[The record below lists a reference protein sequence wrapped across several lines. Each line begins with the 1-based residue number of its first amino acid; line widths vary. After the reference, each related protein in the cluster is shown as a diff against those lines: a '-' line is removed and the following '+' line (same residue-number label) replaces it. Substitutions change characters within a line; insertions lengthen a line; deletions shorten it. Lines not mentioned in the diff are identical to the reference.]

1 MSRRQKFLQQLT
13 IATAVTAGLVATS
26 SVQAAT
32 TMEKALSMKPIHS
45 DVNYEQVS
53 AEDAENC
60 KLRDIER
67 DDWAGWEV
75 VSPDGQLLRRFADT
89 NDDAK
94 VDMWCYF
101 RYGVEVYRDI
111 DSDFNGKADQYRWLG
126 TEGTRWGLDKD
137 EDTQIDGWKQI
148 SAEEVS
154 AELVKAIRDADAGR
168 FVNLLA
174 SERDLRGIGLGK
186 AKARMLA
193 EKALD
198 AAKKFKR
205 LASSQS
211 AIGKSAE
218 WLQFT
223 AGAPGVVPAG
233 KDDSTEDVTVYENA
247 VAMYESDGKS
257 GQLMAG
263 TMIKIGDTWKLIEL
277 PSVSESGDA
286 ITQTVGNFFRPGMGD
301 VAVSKAA
308 VSGSEMQNLVKSL
321 EQIDTALAT
330 ETSKK
335 KVAGLHAD
343 RADLVERL
351 IASTD
356 DSNERITWI
365 RQLVDTVSFAV
376 QSDAY
381 PDGLDRLKAAR
392 TKYARRDKAVAAY
405 IDYAVLS
412 TDYASRLTPEAD
424 SVKVQ
429 EWYLDRLTKFVS
441 TYPKADE
448 SAQALL
454 QLALGKEFENN
465 EKEALT
471 YYKKIVADFRGN
483 EAANKATGAI
493 RRLDSIGRRVELEG
507 RTIDGKAFR
516 LSALKGRPVVIQ
528 YWATWCEPCKE
539 DMKQLR
545 RLQAQYKK
553 AGLTIVGV
561 SVDNSREN
569 AVAFTKAN
577 AMPWYN
583 LFEEGGMDGSPL
595 SQQFG
600 VQTLPTMMLVDK
612 DGELVRHNVTVAEL
626 PGELDKLTR

>member
-1 MSRRQKFLQQLT
+1 MSRRQKFLQNLS
-13 IATAVTAGLVATS
+13 IATAVTASLAITS
-26 SVQAAT
+26 TSWAAT
-32 TMEKALSMKPIHS
+32 TMDKALSMKPIQQ

-53 AEDAENC
+53 AQDAENC

-67 DDWAGWEV
+67 EDWAGWEV
-75 VSPDGQLLRRFADT
+75 VSADGQLLRRFADT

-111 DSDFNGKADQYRWLG
+111 DSDFNGKADQYRWMG
-126 TEGTRWGLDKD
+126 TEGTRWGVDKD
-137 EDTQIDGWKQI
+137 EDTQIDTWKQI

-154 AELVKAIRDADAGR
+154 AELVKSIRDADPQR

-186 AKARMLA
+186 AKARALA

-198 AAKKFKR
+198 AAKQFKR
-205 LASSQS
+205 LASSQT
-211 AIGKSAE
+211 AIDKSAQ

-223 AGAPGVVPAG
+223 AGTPGVVPAG
-233 KDDSTEDVTVYENA
+233 TDDSTQDVTVYENA
-247 VAMYESDGKS
+247 VAMYESEGKS

-263 TMIKIGDTWKLIEL
+263 TMLKIGETWKLVEL
-277 PSVSESGDA
+277 PSLSESGDA

-308 VSGSEMQNLVKSL
+308 VSGSEMQTLVKSL
-321 EQIDTALAT
+321 ERIDTALAS
-330 ETSKK
+330 ETSKRK
-335 KVAGLHAD
+335 IAQLHAD
-343 RADLVERL
+343 RADAVERL
-351 IASTD
+351 IASTSD
-356 DSNERITWI
+356 AGERMTWI

-376 QSDAY
+376 QSNAY
-381 PDGLDRLKAAR
+381 PNGLDRLKAAR
-392 TKYARRDKAVAAY
+392 KKYAGRDKAIAAY

-412 TDYASRLTPEAD
+412 TDYASRLTPDAD

-441 TYPKADE
+441 TYPNADE

-465 EKEALT
+465 EKEALS
-471 YYKKIVADFRGN
+471 YYKKIVKDFRGN
-483 EAANKATGAI
+483 EAASKAAGAI
-493 RRLDSIGRRVELEG
+493 RRLDSIGKSVELDG
-507 RTIDGKAFR
+507 RTIDGKPFR
-516 LSALKGRPVVIQ
+516 LSSLKGRPVVIQ

-545 RLQAQYKK
+545 RLQAQYKR

-561 SVDNSREN
+561 SIDNSRED
-569 AVAFTKAN
+569 ALAFTKAN

-583 LFEEGGMDGSPL
+583 LFEDGGMDGSPL

-600 VQTLPTMMLVDK
+600 VQTLPTMMLIDK
-612 DGELVRHNVTVAEL
+612 SGKLVRHNVTVAEL
-626 PGELDKLTR
+626 PSELEKLTR

>member
-13 IATAVTAGLVATS
+13 IATAMTAGCVVTS

-32 TMEKALSMKPIHS
+32 TMDKALSMKPIQA
-45 DVNYEQVS
+45 DVNYEQV
-53 AEDAENC
+53 AAKDAKNY

-101 RYGVEVYRDI
+101 RYGVEVYRDV

-126 TEGTRWGLDKD
+126 TEGTRWGIDKD

-148 SAEEVS
+148 SAEEAS
-154 AELVKAIRDADAGR
+154 AELVMAIRDADAGR

-186 AKARMLA
+186 AKARALA
-193 EKALD
+193 EKALN
-198 AAKKFKR
+198 AAKQFKR
-205 LASSQS
+205 LASSQT
-211 AIGKSAE
+211 AIGKSAT

-247 VAMYESDGKS
+247 VAMYESDGNS

-263 TMIKIGDTWKLIEL
+263 TMIKIGDTWKLVEL
-277 PSVSESGDA
+277 PSLSDSGEA

-308 VSGSEMQNLVKSL
+308 VSGSAMQGLVKSL

-330 ETSKK
+330 ETSERKI
-335 KVAGLHAD
+335 AGLHAD
-343 RADLVERL
+343 RADAVERL

-356 DSNERITWI
+356 APDERMTWI

-376 QSDAY
+376 QSNAY
-381 PDGLDRLKAAR
+381 PGGLDRLKAAR
-392 TKYARRDKAVAAY
+392 TKYARRDKAIAAY

-412 TDYASRLTPEAD
+412 TDYASRLTPKAD

-441 TYPKADE
+441 TYPDADE

-465 EKEALT
+465 EKEALA
-471 YYKKIVADFRGN
+471 YYQQIVKDFRGN

-493 RRLDSIGRRVELEG
+493 RRLDSIGKRVELEG
-507 RTIDGKAFR
+507 RTIEGKPFR
-516 LSALKGRPVVIQ
+516 LSALAGRPVVIQ

-561 SVDNSREN
+561 SIDNSREN
-569 AVAFTKAN
+569 ALAFTKAN
-577 AMPWYN
+577 AMPWFN

-600 VQTLPTMMLVDK
+600 VQTLPTMMLIDK
-612 DGELVRHNVTVAEL
+612 TGKLVRHNVTVAEL
-626 PGELDKLTR
+626 PNELDRLTR